1 MNHTGVID
9 PNQAEKTLSESN
21 ITLTHTSSVAPKAS
35 VDTRSMY
42 SDETIARDSD
52 KTVGANTHGRITVGL
67 NTGSLGNGD
76 ISNSPHFNDRLANP
90 TFYSS
95 PSGIPSSISSGISPL
110 NKPILPPLESLPA
123 NVTSVAGISLQPLIQ
138 QNPQTQ
144 MQNQAD
150 LQVLLNK
157 IKKSNVNVNNSDSL
171 KKVDATIQKSTINW
185 KSSDPLGI
193 FSESATSN
201 SAMSNPPGNALKKG
215 QPSWLKSNNRI
226 NISTEPIMQAQSFAE
241 NQRETHNRSSSSD
254 SSYSALFQ
262 SLGIGVD
269 ESYNLYEG
277 FVPMLYKFSRINNFG
292 PLAWISIILKDPFI
306 CPLRDE
312 IVQHKKK
319 TLFKAAS
326 EGETDHQNRFLR
338 YSGLDDIKPIHIEV
352 HPTTAT
358 DNDSDA
364 ELVKENMLNKPY
376 DGTDINTH
384 INPKCVYF
392 NSNFALQQILDVLP
406 ENKVIWLSI
415 KRFFTYVYPILPY
428 LDQLSFITDVEK
440 LIDGNHFRDRYS
452 EEKIGT
458 LHVTKKLDFANL
470 GILLLVLKFAE
481 ASLIVNE
488 DPGDGSITWTKDE
501 QYLLDHP
508 LNEKMINVAQ
518 SCLNQFRLL
527 RRCALPIFQLAL
539 LMNEYE
545 KLNGLADGNDPD
557 SQNFI
562 SMLIQ
567 MAISIGMNRDPSKFD
582 TFIGKGKMGNLWRKI
597 WYGLLSSDVKQYIQ
611 FGSGKSAMCDFYDTE
626 LPVFDEES
634 SNIDNYDLERV
645 VIEKIRLNFKFDQEM
660 LELADYLCQFKK
672 NPNVRVVLTKVFKL
686 EAMIK
691 ESFGTMKDLLNRST
705 NFFIEKVR
713 KVWDFTIYVLAV
725 GLLVTVYHQLFVNY
739 QKLESYAV
747 TKFVKEKSELH
758 WLYVFSNFK
767 NISSRSSKYFGIG
780 FDMVIS
786 QCIIPTVHK
795 GWIDFMSTYIC
806 LRLAVSKIED
816 KANSSKT
823 THLLRKVCDLI
834 VDSENWYLPSL
845 KILSRRHFHAW
856 KLLKAHTF
864 LIGLI
869 RKNQLMFKPLIHLF
883 NYAEYMSNAD
893 LMNLLEMT
901 KYKNYIAEENESKIF
916 TAVKDRIL
924 DNCTSPSSIPTSDSP
939 NSDTTNTAVGN
950 NSGPDISID
959 GLFPIEA
966 WNKPMEED
974 AFWRDI
980 FFQKQQQTFNG
991 PTPTASPGFDFLAP
1005 QMLSQ
1010 DIYPQENYEI
1020 NDPFESQ
1027 EAGAEGVIPS
1037 SSNPTNLFVDQTIYN
1052 MFN

>member
-1 MNHTGVID
+1 MGVMD
-9 PNQAEKTLSESN
+9 PNQAEKSLSETD
-21 ITLTHTSSVAPKAS
+21 ITFTHNSTSIAPKISLDARS
-35 VDTRSMY
+35 VYT
-42 SDETIARDSD
+42 DETISGSSD
-52 KTVGANTHGRITVGL
+52 KTVDASTSGRMGL
-67 NTGSLGNGD
+67 NNGFFTND
-76 ISNSPHFNDRLANP
+76 NVSNSPQFNDRLANP
-90 TFYSS
+90 TFYGSS
-95 PSGIPSSISSGISPL
+95 SGIPSSISSGISPF
-110 NKPILPPLESLPA
+110 NKPLLPPLESLPA
-123 NVTSVAGISLQPLIQ
+123 NVTGVAGISLQPLIQ
-138 QNPQTQ
+138 QNPQAQ
-144 MQNQAD
+144 MQRKAD

-157 IKKSNVNVNNSDSL
+157 IKKSDVNVNNHDCL
-171 KKVDATIQKSTINW
+171 KKVDTSTLEKSTMNW
-185 KSSDPLGI
+185 KPRDQMGVSP
-193 FSESATSN
+193 ETVASN
-201 SAMSNPPGNALKKG
+201 SPGNVLDKG
-215 QPSWLKSNNRI
+215 QPSWLKSSNMNCI
-226 NISTEPIMQAQSFAE
+226 NSSNESIIQG
-241 NQRETHNRSSSSD
+241 HSSSD
-254 SSYSALFQ
+254 KPTIATPNRSRSLDSSYIALFE

-292 PLAWISIILKDPFI
+292 PLAWISSILKDPFI

-319 TLFKAAS
+319 SLFKATS

-338 YSGLDDIKPIHIEV
+338 YSGIDDIKPIHIEV
-352 HPTTAT
+352 QSTTAT

-364 ELVKENMLNKPY
+364 KLVKEGMLNKPY

-406 ENKVIWLSI
+406 EKKVIWLSI

-440 LIDGNHFRDRYS
+440 LIDGNHFQDRYS

-458 LHVTKKLDFANL
+458 IHVTKKLDFANL
-470 GILLLVLKFAE
+470 GILLLVLKFSE

-488 DPGDGSITWTKDE
+488 DLGDGSITRTKDE

-557 SQNFI
+557 SQIFI
-562 SMLIQ
+562 AMLIQ

-582 TFIGKGKMGNLWRKI
+582 TFIGKGKVGNLWRKI

-645 VIEKIRLNFKFDQEM
+645 VIEKIRLNFKFDQAM

-672 NPNVRVVLTKVFKL
+672 NPNVRVVLTKVFNL
-686 EAMIK
+686 EAMMK
-691 ESFGTMKDLLNRST
+691 ESFGTMKDLLNKSSDL
-705 NFFIEKVR
+705 FIEKVR

-747 TKFVKEKSELH
+747 TKFVKEKSEVH

-767 NISSRSSKYFGIG
+767 NISSKSSKYFGIG

-786 QCIIPTVHK
+786 QCIISTVHK

-816 KANSSKT
+816 KANSSKR

-869 RKNQLMFKPLIHLF
+869 RKNQLMFKPLSHLY
-883 NYAEYMSNAD
+883 NYAEYMSDAD
-893 LMNLLEMT
+893 LMSLLEMT
-901 KYKNYIAEENESKIF
+901 RYRNYMAEENESKVF
-916 TAVKDRIL
+916 TAIKNRIL
-924 DNCTSPSSIPTSDSP
+924 DNCTSLSNIPTSDSP
-939 NSDTTNTAVGN
+939 NSDTVNTTDGN
-950 NSGPDISID
+950 NSGHDIAID

-974 AFWRDI
+974 TFWRDI

-1010 DIYPQENYEI
+1010 DIFPEEDYEI
-1020 NDPFESQ
+1020 NDPFEGQ
-1027 EAGAEGVIPS
+1027 EVGPDGVIPN